1 MACYGTIK
9 KLFMDQGYGFITP
22 DEGGRPVFCHYK
34 MCPELERVK
43 VGDVVKY
50 DYYVQWTDADG
61 RVVTNFAY
69 DLVVV
74 HQAVAPVAIQIGRDQ
89 SHNDIRRGDPDWQRP
104 NKDRY
109 C

>member
-34 MCPELERVK
+34 MCPVLERVK

-50 DYYVQWTDADG
+50 DYYEQWTEADG
-61 RVVTNFAY
+61 RVVKHFAY
-69 DLVVV
+69 DIVLVQ
-74 HQAVAPVAIQIGRDQ
+74 QAVTPMAIPIGRDQ
-89 SHNDIRRGDPDWQRP
+89 SDIRRGNPDWQRP
-104 NKDRY
+104 KKDRY